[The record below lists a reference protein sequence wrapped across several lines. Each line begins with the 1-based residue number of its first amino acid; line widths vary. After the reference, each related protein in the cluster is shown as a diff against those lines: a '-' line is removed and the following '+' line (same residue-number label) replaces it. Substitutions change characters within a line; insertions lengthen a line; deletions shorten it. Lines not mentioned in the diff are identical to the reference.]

1 MLIRLKEIG
10 GKQMLEKVNRMNEL
24 YDTYHMLLT
33 AKQKLYFELYYQ
45 EDLSLSEIAEQFE
58 VSRTA
63 VFDNIKRTEK
73 LLDGYEEKLRLLEKR
88 EAREKIMAQMSGYL
102 TDDHL
107 KKWMEELQSL
117 D

>member
-1 MLIRLKEIG
+1 
-10 GKQMLEKVNRMNEL
+10 MNEL
-24 YDTYHMLLT
+24 YDIYQALLT

-45 EDLSLSEIAEQFE
+45 EDLSLIAEQFE

-73 LLDGYEEKLRLLEKR
+73 LLDGYEEKLQLLSKR
-88 EAREKIMAQMSGYL
+88 EAREKIIGQILVDL
-102 TDDHL
+102 TDERL
-107 KKWMEELQSL
+107 RQWMDELQAL

>member
-1 MLIRLKEIG
+1 
-10 GKQMLEKVNRMNEL
+10 MLEKVNRMNEL
-24 YDTYHMLLT
+24 YDIYQALLT

-73 LLDGYEEKLRLLEKR
+73 LLDGYEEKLQLLSKR
-88 EAREKIMAQMSGYL
+88 EAREKIIGQILVDL
-102 TDDHL
+102 TDERL
-107 KKWMEELQSL
+107 RQWMDELQAL